1 MKWFF
6 YEVKEPK
13 THSYSVNV
21 GLKIHFLKFF
31 EAVNFFCKDIS
42 F

>member
-13 THSYSVNV
+13 THIYSVNM
-21 GLKIHFLKFF
+21 GLNDCPFQVF
-31 EAVNFFCKDIS
+31 
-42 F
+42 

>member
-13 THSYSVNV
+13 THIYSVNV
-21 GLKIHFLKFF
+21 VLNDCPFQVF
-31 EAVNFFCKDIS
+31 
-42 F
+42 

>member
-21 GLKIHFLKFF
+21 VLKIDFLIFGHFMGL
-31 EAVNFFCKDIS
+31 
-42 F
+42 

>member
-13 THSYSVNV
+13 THIYSVNM
-21 GLKIHFLKFF
+21 GLNDCPF
-31 EAVNFFCKDIS
+31 DIWS
-42 F
+42 FMVF

>member
-13 THSYSVNV
+13 THIYSMNAV
-21 GLKIHFLKFF
+21 LKIDFLIFIHFMGL
-31 EAVNFFCKDIS
+31 
-42 F
+42 